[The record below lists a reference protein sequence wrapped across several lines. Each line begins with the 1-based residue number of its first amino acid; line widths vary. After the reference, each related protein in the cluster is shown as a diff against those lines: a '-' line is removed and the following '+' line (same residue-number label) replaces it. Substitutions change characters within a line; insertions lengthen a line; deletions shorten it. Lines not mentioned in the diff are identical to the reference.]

1 MKASRSSVRCGVV
14 EMYCCQTC
22 WAISAA
28 EELDFR
34 VAGPEERVAG
44 VDAAGAEV
52 VEAAC
57 RLAGMVV
64 ELGWVRWWCE
74 ADKKPEGIPVSEAES
89 YCISMGIR
97 GRSESQ
103 WRGEEDQLMPAGSF
117 VIGQVTCAYL
127 MTIVQAE
134 LLNLKSCLILFE
146 LYFYEGTSKDV
157 FHINVSIML
166 VLFVIVPGCGGTA
179 I

>member
-64 ELGWVRWWCE
+64 ELGWFGWWCE
-74 ADKKPEGIPVSEAES
+74 VDEMTDGTPVPGTGE

-97 GRSESQ
+97 GRLESQ

-134 LLNLKSCLILFE
+134 LLYNLKSCLILF
-146 LYFYEGTSKDV
+146 
-157 FHINVSIML
+157 
-166 VLFVIVPGCGGTA
+166 
-179 I
+179 